1 MEHINT
7 VTGRITPEQLGL
19 TLVHEH
25 LLIGYPGWFMD
36 TAHPFRRSEALAR
49 AVDALSELR
58 ALGVKTFV
66 DPCPSDLG
74 RDVEFM
80 AEVAQRTG
88 MQIICAAGAYKQDQG
103 VCYTFNAMSVE
114 QITEIYVRELT
125 EGIGLTGIRAG
136 LVKVATGAH
145 GITPYEQKLLQ
156 AAGRA
161 AAQVGCTVLTHT
173 DEARFG
179 LEQIAALTEAGVPA
193 HRILVGHCD
202 GRDDLAYHAS
212 LVERGAY
219 VGFDRF
225 GIEYFMKDEARI
237 EMVLRLVRAGHTRSL
252 CLSHDATCG
261 AWLGRP
267 SFDGKHVLLPELLKQ
282 FMPNSEPTHL
292 FKRILPRMREL
303 GLAEADIQT
312 MLVDNPARY
321 FRGSVGPR
329 G

>member
-1 MEHINT
+1 MQHIHT

-36 TAHPFRRSEALAR
+36 TAFPFRRSEALAR

-58 ALGVKTFV
+58 ALGVQSFV

-103 VCYTFNAMSVE
+103 IAYTFNAMSVE

-125 EGIGLTGIRAG
+125 ESIGLTGIRAG

-145 GITPYEQKLLQ
+145 GITPYEQKLLE

-161 AAQVGCTVLTHT
+161 AAQVGCPVLTHT

-179 LEQIAALTEAGVPA
+179 LEQIAALTAAGVPA

-202 GRDDLAYHAS
+202 GRNDHDYHCS
-212 LVERGAY
+212 LVAQGAY

-237 EMVLRLVRAGHTRSL
+237 EMVLQMVRAGHTRSL

-267 SFDGKHVLLPELLKQ
+267 SFDGKHILLPELLGKL
-282 FMPNSEPTHL
+282 MPNWEPTHL
-292 FKRILPRMREL
+292 FKRILPRLREL

-321 FRGSVGPR
+321 FRGVEAP
-329 G
+329 